1 MGHEKAM
8 NMDQR
13 DERIWR
19 MKKEG
24 ATFSQIAE
32 RFDISPGR
40 AQQIYR
46 QREDKIE
53 NDEKWPP
60 LRKKLPV
67 RIQNVLIKVF
77 GNEEIFKNPEKL
89 ASMGADVFITWQ
101 NIGRKSVNQLNDAL
115 QSLGYPANQDKMTD
129 SRCQIYLKIGRSI
142 LQRYLD
148 YSTKKT
154 IDDSEYIPT
163 VRVIIEGITEEMRS
177 CGMGRP
183 NGDELAEKLRTFN
196 RQMYQ
201 NVWIKHAREDEEQF
215 DLEKEL
221 QAAQYYFDYIYE
233 HGKHP
238 R

>member
-1 MGHEKAM
+1 MGHEKDM

-13 DERIWR
+13 DERVWR
-19 MKKEG
+19 MRKEG

-46 QREDKIE
+46 QTEDKIE

-60 LRKKLPV
+60 LRKELPV

-177 CGMGRP
+177 CGMERP

>member
-1 MGHEKAM
+1 M

-19 MKKEG
+19 MRKEG

-46 QREDKIE
+46 QRKDKIE
-53 NDEKWPP
+53 NDEKWPS

-115 QSLGYPANQDKMTD
+115 QSLGYPGNQDKMAD

-148 YSTKKT
+148 YTTKKI

-177 CGMGRP
+177 CGMERP
-183 NGDELAEKLRTFN
+183 NGDELAEKLRMFN

>member
-1 MGHEKAM
+1 M

-19 MKKEG
+19 MRKEG
-24 ATFSQIAE
+24 STFSQIAE

-46 QREDKIE
+46 QRKDKIE
-53 NDEKWPP
+53 NDEKWPS

-148 YSTKKT
+148 YTTKKI

-177 CGMGRP
+177 CGMERP

-196 RQMYQ
+196 CQMYQ